1 MWDVPAVTDRTI
13 LANRPD
19 IVLLVKVENN
29 CLLIDVVI
37 PDDSNL
43 NTKDTEKLG
52 NYKNL
57 DSEVSR
63 MWK

>member
-19 IVLLVKVENN
+19 IVLLDKVENN

-43 NTKDTEKLG
+43 KTKDTEKLG